1 MPSLDNWQK
10 IEYLSQMKKKIA
22 IKFAGSSM
30 ALAEILGVSQS
41 AVSQWG
47 EDIPVLRVFQL
58 KVLRPQW
65 FK

>member
-1 MPSLDNWQK
+1 
-10 IEYLSQMKKKIA
+10 
-22 IKFAGSSM
+22 M